1 MRSSALAEFSDWFHQ
16 TRDMWMWAAIAVVAL
31 VVGLWWVGT
40 GRSSPIRAAEDAV
53 RAALNQPDVP
63 IRGARLH
70 DRGFGYRMR
79 LVCGV
84 VDDDPARP
92 FAALVKERRRRS
104 ALSLIDGD
112 RVRRL
117 ALPEIQTPTRDEAA
131 LLAACAAR
139 GGSQPPA

>member
-31 VVGLWWVGT
+31 VAGLWWVGT
-40 GRSSPIRAAEDAV
+40 DRSSPIRAAEDAV

-70 DRGFGYRMR
+70 HGGFGYRMR
-79 LVCGV
+79 LV
-84 VDDDPARP
+84 R
-92 FAALVKERRRRS
+92 
-104 ALSLIDGD
+104 GD

-117 ALPEIQTPTRDEAA
+117 ALPEIQTPTRDEAQ
-131 LLAACAAR
+131 LLAACAAL